1 MTLWSGLHLPKCD
14 QDHINLHQHHQVRLL
29 AHMKLVTR
37 KRNTKPFSSFPK
49 ISCSGWTLTTTQ
61 HWPESQS
68 HPQSLF
74 WLWSVF
80 QHWDD
85 IILFYQPLHPRSVKS
100 MLLVFFV
107 QVRHKT
113 TRTVTAFPGVGPGIC
128 SVINS
133 QALKWTLSGPGVW
146 YSLESTMLLIISY
159 SGL

>member
-29 AHMKLVTR
+29 AHVKLVTR
-37 KRNTKPFSSFPK
+37 KRNTKPFISFPK
-49 ISCSGWTLTTTQ
+49 TSCSGWTLTTTH

-74 WLWSVF
+74 WFWSLF

-85 IILFYQPLHPRSVKS
+85 IILFYQPLHPPNMKS
-100 MLLVFFV
+100 TLLYFFFV
-107 QVRHKT
+107 QVRHKST
-113 TRTVTAFPGVGPGIC
+113 WTIIAFPGVGIC

-146 YSLESTMLLIISY
+146 HWLESAMLLIISY